1 MSQQSDNSTVK
12 HITIIQ
18 RWWRHKIF
26 QKRALELA
34 ATYIHNQT
42 YIVKT
47 KRCNPRPTT

>member
-26 QKRALELA
+26 QKRAFELLTA
-34 ATYIHNQT
+34 YTDNQIH
-42 YIVKT
+42 IVKT
-47 KRCNPRPTT
+47 KRCNPRPAA